1 MASSRAGEQ
10 TAPIVVGT
18 LILCIGKGAWFT
30 CYALFFTRSIGLTT
44 AQFGFGV
51 TLAGLVGMIIGG
63 PLGYLADRLGAR
75 EVLTWIAVVQGVAV
89 LSFGVIHQ
97 FWVIILVTCVTIAC
111 ERSVP
116 GIRTALVAGL
126 VSGPDR
132 IRSIAATNA
141 MAQAGMVLGAV
152 IGAVVLSVDSHAG
165 YVALILSYGTVNL
178 LFAASLIKLP
188 HVSSLKDRREK
199 RAVLVLRDRP
209 FLTITILNGVLAL
222 NWGMLDIGVPLWIA
236 THTQAQPW
244 VIGVL
249 MGGNAA
255 VLAVMMRRIARTG
268 ATVAGASRL
277 GVWSGVALA
286 CSCLVYATSYHASS
300 PMVYVVL
307 IAGGVIA
314 VVGELLFIGSGVG
327 LSVGL
332 TPHEAHGEYQ
342 GVFST
347 GQLAATM
354 LAPAVM
360 TTLLVALGP
369 AGWLVLGAVF
379 LLAGFGLPV
388 AARWATTSA
397 RRRTLVGAGPVPE
410 NRAEYR

>member
-1 MASSRAGEQ
+1 M
-10 TAPIVVGT
+10 GT
-18 LILCIGKGAWFT
+18 LILCVGKGAWFT

-44 AQFGFGV
+44 AQFGLGV

-75 EVLTWIAVVQGVAV
+75 EVLIWIAAVQGVAV

-116 GIRTALVAGL
+116 GIRTALIAGL
-126 VSGPDR
+126 ASGPDR

-141 MAQAGMVLGAV
+141 MAQAGMVAGAV

-165 YVALILSYGTVNL
+165 YLVLILAYGTVNL
-178 LFAASLIKLP
+178 VFAASLIKLP
-188 HVSSLKDRREK
+188 HVNSLKDRREK

-222 NWGMLDIGVPLWIA
+222 NWGMLDVGLPLWIT

-244 VIGVL
+244 VIGVV

-255 VLAVMMRRIARTG
+255 VLAVMMRRIARSG
-268 ATVAGASRL
+268 STVAGAGRL
-277 GVWSGVALA
+277 GVWSGLALA
-286 CSCLVYATSYHASS
+286 CACLVYATSYHESG
-300 PMVYVVL
+300 PMVYLVL
-307 IAGGVIA
+307 IAASAIA
-314 VVGELLFIGSGVG
+314 VVGEMLFIGSGVG

-360 TTLLVALGP
+360 TTLLVVLGP

-379 LLAGFGLPV
+379 LLAGIGLPL
-388 AARWATTSA
+388 AGRWALTSA
-397 RRRTLVGAGPVPE
+397 SRRTLVGAGSVTE
-410 NRAEYR
+410 N

>member
-1 MASSRAGEQ
+1 M
-10 TAPIVVGT
+10 GT
-18 LILCIGKGAWFT
+18 LILCVGKGAWFT
-30 CYALFFTRSIGLTT
+30 CYALFFTRSIGLST

-75 EVLTWIAVVQGVAV
+75 EVLIGITVVQGAAV
-89 LSFGVIHQ
+89 MSFGVVHQ

-116 GIRTALVAGL
+116 GIRTALIAGL
-126 VSGPDR
+126 VSGPGR
-132 IRSIAATNA
+132 IGLIATTNA

-165 YVALILSYGTVNL
+165 YLALILSYGTVNL
-178 LFAASLIKLP
+178 LFAAALIKLP
-188 HVSSLKDRREK
+188 HVQSLKDRREK

-209 FLTITILNGVLAL
+209 FLTITILNGLLAL
-222 NWGMLDIGVPLWIA
+222 NWGMLDIGVPLWIT

-255 VLAVMMRRIARTG
+255 VLALLMRRIAQPGT
-268 ATVAGASRL
+268 TVAGASRL

-286 CSCLVYATSYHASS
+286 CSCLVYATSYHESS

-307 IAGGVIA
+307 IAGSAIA
-314 VVGELLFIGSGVG
+314 VVGELLFVGSGVG

-360 TTLLVALGP
+360 TTLLVVLGP
-369 AGWLVLGAVF
+369 AGWLVLGAGY
-379 LLAGFGLPV
+379 LLAGIGLPV
-388 AARWATTSA
+388 AARWALASA
-397 RRRTLVGAGPVPE
+397 PRRTLVGAEPVTG
-410 NRAEYR
+410 N